1 MSQKTPFGILA
12 SQHCGPTL
20 PLEVLKSA
28 AGFYIG
34 TSTQEGPY
42 TRESAEYW
50 NEKGAAQVAL
60 ENGLW
65 TQRKHL

>member
-12 SQHCGPTL
+12 SQNCGPTL

-50 NEKGAAQVAL
+50 NQVAL

-65 TQRKHL
+65 TQRKHP